1 MTNLAND
8 PSPMTKPEENPQLDF
23 EQELEEVET
32 SLRFLKDRYAQVQKD
47 QQQKAQWQQELK
59 NLKQNRKQTPEM
71 KAELTRLQQQL
82 EAIEIGLESQLFS
95 WVTLK
100 RPFWQAVRF
109 GGLGVI
115 IGWLLKSWVG

>member
-1 MTNLAND
+1 
-8 PSPMTKPEENPQLDF
+8 MTKPEENPQLDF

-71 KAELTRLQQQL
+71 KAELTRLQKQL
-82 EAIEIGLESQLFS
+82 EAIEINLESQLFS
-95 WVTLK
+95 WTSLK

>member
-1 MTNLAND
+1 MTN
-8 PSPMTKPEENPQLDF
+8 SEENPQPNF
-23 EQELEEVET
+23 AQELEELEA

-59 NLKQNRKQTPEM
+59 NLKQN
-71 KAELTRLQQQL
+71 
-82 EAIEIGLESQLFS
+82 SQLFS
-95 WVTLK
+95 WVSLK
-100 RPFWQAVRF
+100 RPFWQAIRF

>member
-1 MTNLAND
+1 
-8 PSPMTKPEENPQLDF
+8 MTKPEENPQLDF

-47 QQQKAQWQQELK
+47 QQQKAQWQQESK
-59 NLKQNRKQTPEM
+59 NLKQNRQQTPEM
-71 KAELTRLQQQL
+71 KAELTRLQKQL
-82 EAIEIGLESQLFS
+82 EAIEINLESQLFS
-95 WVTLK
+95 WTSLK